1 MQENN
6 EISQVFGK
14 GEYDA
19 IKSLIVS
26 LAQFTQK
33 AKGRGQEEENDC
45 IAQVTPR
52 NDKWTY

>member
-1 MQENN
+1 M
-6 EISQVFGK
+6 
-14 GEYDA
+14 
-19 IKSLIVS
+19 S

-45 IAQVTPR
+45 IAQAAPR